1 MASAID
7 KLKQL
12 RKELKERRAAIGE
25 LESEIHKTYRFAIQ
39 ESADEKVYEFI
50 QLQKDNP
57 AGLNRTLLRDLLCW
71 NKRSEDIHLE
81 NTEIALHGSGP
92 WNESELE
99 DFFTDKDFSLVSIDY
114 SPTIL
119 IIGEFDVD
127 KEIIQS
133 YISSCLGS
141 EKNIKIY
148 TQELFIYWLIS
159 GEDPLEA
166 LETQTLIDLVE
177 NHLGMGIVFEY
188 ESAKW
193 PEFSNTNYEN
203 SAVTEFD
210 TEDWGNESILHKF
223 GYTAKHGELS
233 VNERQSILREVFE
246 QPLTNFLESNSDRLR
261 WGSAKSPQRLYAISN
276 FLYWLMN
283 FQGSTKPLAA
293 QKWKS
298 DLEWLKATFYNKK
311 MSFRWPNQ
319 YSLTDSKRPPRKEI
333 KNPWYLKIGKRVFQE
348 KYGWGKFMKVQS
360 KSGTTQI
367 TIKFDS
373 DGIERTFD
381 MEIAKILG

>member
-7 KLKQL
+7 KLRQL
-12 RKELKERRAAIGE
+12 RKELKEHKAVIDD
-25 LESEIHKTYRFAIQ
+25 LESEIHKFYRIAIQ
-39 ESADEKVYEFI
+39 EAADAKVSEFI
-50 QLQKDNP
+50 LFQRDNP
-57 AGLNRTLLRDLLCW
+57 SGLNRTLLRDLLCW
-71 NKRSEDIHLE
+71 EKQSIDIHLE

-92 WNESELE
+92 WNGNELE

-119 IIGEFDVD
+119 ILGEFDVD
-127 KEIIQS
+127 KEIVHS

-141 EKNIKIY
+141 KKNIKIY

-166 LETQTLIDLVE
+166 LENQTLVDLVE
-177 NHLGMGIVFEY
+177 NHQGMAVVFDY
-188 ESAKW
+188 ETAKW
-193 PEFSNTNYEN
+193 PEFSNEKYEN
-203 SAVTEFD
+203 SLVTEFD

-233 VNERQSILREVFE
+233 INKRQSILREVFE

-311 MSFRWPNQ
+311 MAFRWPNQ
-319 YSLTDSKRPPRKEI
+319 YSLTDSRSARKEI

-348 KYGWGKFMKVQS
+348 KYGWGKVTKVDGRS
-360 KSGTTQI
+360 DKTQI
-367 TIKFDS
+367 SIKFDN
-373 DGIERTFD
+373 DGTERTFD
-381 MEIAKILG
+381 MEIAKILA